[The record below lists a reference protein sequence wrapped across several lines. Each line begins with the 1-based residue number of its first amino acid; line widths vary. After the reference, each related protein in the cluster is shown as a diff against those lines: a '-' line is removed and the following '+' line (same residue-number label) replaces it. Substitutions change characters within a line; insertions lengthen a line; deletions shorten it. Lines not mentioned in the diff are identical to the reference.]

1 MSNGEHN
8 AVSELSPNRVLDE
21 FISFFVC
28 CGRGFV
34 ASVASWLPWLRG
46 FVAAA
51 VASNQDLN
59 FKEQRA
65 R

>member
-1 MSNGEHN
+1 MVNTMRSANSRQIVCWMSSS
-8 AVSELSPNRVLDE
+8 VSLS
-21 FISFFVC
+21 
-28 CGRGFV
+28 
-34 ASVASWLPWLRG
+34 AAAVASWLPWLRG